1 MSKEIIE
8 AALEYNR
15 PEFESDCFCKI
26 ALKGGYE
33 NYIRDSLYAGLLNLG
48 ELNLRTEAVFPHL
61 NGGTSNRIDIVKGN
75 LNPLKYFIELGH
87 NGTWQPAFYAVNHAI
102 DDINRSLSA
111 DYNIN
116 SNERFTVS
124 VLTDIIQ
131 LNNNELFRISRSY
144 LNGVQNNIINQTTL
158 TTALAY
164 FDALDPQ
171 NIKLVFNCAWNGFN
185 VDIHIVICSIFNNLI
200 DKVSI
205 KNAI

>member
-33 NYIRDSLYAGLLNLG
+33 NYIRDSLYVGLLNLG
-48 ELNLRTEAVFPHL
+48 ELNIRTEAVFPHL

-75 LNPLKYFIELGH
+75 LNPLEYLIELGH
-87 NGTWQPAFYAVNHAI
+87 NGTWQPPFYAVNHAI

-144 LNGVQNNIINQTTL
+144 LNGVQRNIKNQTTMRR
-158 TTALAY
+158 AFAY
-164 FDALDPQ
+164 FEVLDPQ
-171 NIKLVFNCAWNGFN
+171 NIKIKFNCAWNGFK
-185 VDIHIVICSIFNNLI
+185 VDIHIVICGSFNKLI
-200 DKVSI
+200 NKVAI